1 MATAKMGLGV
11 KSEGQLLISGTKGY
25 ILAESPWWLTKKF
38 EVRYED
44 PTKKDVYED
53 DFIGAGLIYE
63 IVGFIEDCKGD
74 PIGAGV
80 TEEET
85 LATRDV
91 MEQFLGTSVATRRK
105 AITSAT

>member
-1 MATAKMGLGV
+1 M
-11 KSEGQLLISGTKGY
+11 
-25 ILAESPWWLTKKF
+25 
-38 EVRYED
+38 RYED

-53 DFIGAGLIYE
+53 DYIGAGLIYE
-63 IVGFIEDCKGD
+63 IVGFIEDCKGN
-74 PIGAGV
+74 PIGTGV

-85 LATRDV
+85 LATIDV